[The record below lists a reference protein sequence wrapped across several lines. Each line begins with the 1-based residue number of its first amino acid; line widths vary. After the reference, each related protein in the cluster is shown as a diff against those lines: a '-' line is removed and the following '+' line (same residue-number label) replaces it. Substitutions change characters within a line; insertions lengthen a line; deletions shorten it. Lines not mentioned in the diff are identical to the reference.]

1 MTSPRTGRLL
11 LWAIA
16 AGSLIALL
24 NLGVRAN
31 FGLFLEPVTVTRDW
45 GREIFALA
53 IAIQNLLWGLGQP
66 FAGAVADRFGTARV
80 LVAGGLCYAAGVI
93 LMVYADSPLELYLS
107 IGVLVGLGLAGTSFA
122 LVLAAVGRMVPDEQR
137 SATLG
142 LIVAA
147 GSLGQFLLV
156 PLGQLALS
164 TYGWQLALVF
174 LGLLTLA
181 IVPLALPLRGRPYL
195 SPLLHQQTL
204 AQALREAG
212 GHGSY
217 WYLNAGFFVCGFHVT
232 FIATHLPAYVRDLG
246 LSPLLG
252 AWALALIG
260 LFNVIG
266 SYSAGLLGGRYSK
279 KYLLSSLYLVRSL
292 AIALFVLLPP
302 SPASVLVF
310 SAVIGLLWLST
321 VPLTSGLVALM
332 FGPRYM
338 GTLFGIVFLSHQL
351 GAFLGVWL
359 GGYLFDST
367 GSYDLVW
374 WLSVALGVLAGLL
387 HWPIREQAV
396 VRPAVQSSS
405 PLP

>member
-1 MTSPRTGRLL
+1 MPASRHGRILV
-11 LWAIA
+11 WAIV

-24 NLGVRAN
+24 NLGIRAN
-31 FGLFLEPVTVTRDW
+31 FGLFLEPVTVTRGW
-45 GREIFALA
+45 GRETFALA

-80 LVAGGLCYAAGVI
+80 LAVGGLCYAAGVI
-93 LMVYADSPLELYLS
+93 LMAQASSPLELYLTT
-107 IGVLVGLGLAGTSFA
+107 GVLIGLGLAGTSFA
-122 LVLAAVGRMVPDEQR
+122 LVLASVGRMVAEDQR
-137 SATLG
+137 SRVLG
-142 LIVAA
+142 LITAA
-147 GSLGQFLLV
+147 GSMGQFLLV
-156 PLGQLALS
+156 PLGQLALGL
-164 TYGWQLALVF
+164 YGWQLALLL

-181 IVPLALPLRGRPYL
+181 IVPLSLPMRGRPQFGALVY
-195 SPLLHQQTL
+195 QQTL
-204 AQALREAG
+204 NQALREAG

-246 LSPLLG
+246 LAPQLG

-266 SYSAGLLGGRYSK
+266 AYSAGVLGGRYSK
-279 KYLLSSLYLVRSL
+279 KYLLSFLYLARAV

-302 SPASVLVF
+302 SPASVLLF
-310 SAVIGLLWLST
+310 AAAIGLLWLST

-332 FGPRYM
+332 FGPRYLA
-338 GTLFGIVFLSHQL
+338 TLFGIVFLSHQL

-359 GGYLFDST
+359 GGYLFDTT
-367 GSYDLVW
+367 GSYAVVW

-387 HWPIREQAV
+387 HWPIREQAIA
-396 VRPAVQSSS
+396 RPVMG
-405 PLP
+405 

>member
-1 MTSPRTGRLL
+1 MTSHQADRLL
-11 LWAIA
+11 VWAIA

-24 NLGVRAN
+24 NLGIRAN
-31 FGLFLEPVTVTRDW
+31 FGLFLEPMTVARDW

-53 IAIQNLLWGLGQP
+53 IAIQNLFWGLGQP

-93 LMVYADSPLELYLS
+93 LMAYSGIPVELYLTA
-107 IGVLVGLGLAGTSFA
+107 GVLVGMGLAGTSFA
-122 LVLAAVGRMVPDEQR
+122 LVLAAVGRMVPDDQR
-137 SATLG
+137 SGILG
-142 LIVAA
+142 LVVAA

-156 PLGQLALS
+156 PLGQLALGV
-164 TYGWQLALVF
+164 YGWQIALVF

-181 IVPLALPLRGRPYL
+181 VVPLAFPLRGRPYL
-195 SPLLHQQTL
+195 SPLLRQQTL
-204 AQALREAG
+204 SQALREAG

-246 LSPLLG
+246 LSPQLG

-266 SYSAGLLGGRYSK
+266 AYSAGLLGGRYSR
-279 KYLLSSLYLVRSL
+279 KYLLSSLYLARSV
-292 AIALFVLLPP
+292 AIALFVLLSP
-302 SPASVLVF
+302 SPVSVLVF

-338 GTLFGIVFLSHQL
+338 ATLFGIVFLSHQL

-359 GGYLFDST
+359 GGYLFDT
-367 GSYDLVW
+367 VGSYDLVW

-396 VRPAVQSSS
+396 VRPAMS
-405 PLP
+405 